1 MLDELEEILRDIL
14 QDPKL
19 LTPHYAGLIKG
30 SQSFV
35 WSSQG
40 IYWDMLRK
48 PKLKKSTFFGRV
60 GIVAAV
66 ALNAETRQKDPL
78 N

>member
-1 MLDELEEILRDIL
+1 
-14 QDPKL
+14 
-19 LTPHYAGLIKG
+19 
-30 SQSFV
+30 
-35 WSSQG
+35 
-40 IYWDMLRK
+40 MLRK